1 MTRRHRTREPGRS
14 KVNRIEQAVQMFEQE
29 FSCSQSV
36 FSAFADPVDIPR
48 ETALRVA
55 SGFGGGLARTGDTC
69 GAVTGAIMALGLRH
83 CGVPA
88 AADPLGKQQ
97 TYPPVQEFL
106 ARFKARHGS
115 IVCRALLGCDLGTP
129 EGLQS
134 AREQGLFKSRCPTF
148 VRSAGEILEELL

>member
-1 MTRRHRTREPGRS
+1 MSRM
-14 KVNRIEQAVQMFEQE
+14 EQAVRMFEQE

-36 FSAFADPVDIPR
+36 FSAFADPADIPR

-88 AADPLGKQQ
+88 EADPLAKQR

-106 ARFKARHGS
+106 ARFRARHDS
-115 IVCRALLGCDLGTP
+115 IVCRDLLGIDIGVP

-134 AREQGLFKSRCPTF
+134 ASEQGLFKSRCPLF
-148 VRSAGEILEELL
+148 VRTAAEILEELL

>member
-1 MTRRHRTREPGRS
+1 M
-14 KVNRIEQAVQMFEQE
+14 NRIEQAVQMFEQE

-36 FSAFADPVDIPR
+36 FSAFADPADIAH

-55 SGFGGGLARTGDTC
+55 AGFGGGLARTGDTC

-88 AADPLGKQQ
+88 EDPPAKQHA
-97 TYPPVQEFL
+97 YPPVQEFL
-106 ARFKARHGS
+106 VRFKARHGS
-115 IVCRALLGCDLGTP
+115 IMCRELLGCDLGTP

-134 AREQGLFKSRCPTF
+134 AREQGLFKSRCPAF
-148 VRSAGEILEELL
+148 VRTAGEILEDLL

>member
-1 MTRRHRTREPGRS
+1 MALG
-14 KVNRIEQAVQMFEQE
+14 MFEQE

-36 FSAFADPVDIPR
+36 FAAFVDPVDLPR
-48 ETALRVA
+48 ELALRVA
-55 SGFGGGLARTGDTC
+55 SGLGGGLARTGNTC

-88 AADPLGKQQ
+88 EADPLGKERA
-97 TYPPVQEFL
+97 YPSVREFL

-115 IVCRALLGCDLGTP
+115 IACRELLGCDLGTP

-134 AREQGLFKSRCPTF
+134 AREQGVFKSRCPLF
-148 VRSAGEILEELL
+148 VRTAGELLEELL

>member
-1 MTRRHRTREPGRS
+1 
-14 KVNRIEQAVQMFEQE
+14 VNRTERAVQMFEQE

-36 FSAFADPVDIPR
+36 FSAFADSADIPR

-69 GAVTGAIMALGLRH
+69 GAVTGTIMTLGFRH

-88 AADPLGKQQ
+88 EADPLGKQQ

-106 ARFKARHGS
+106 ARFRARHDS
-115 IVCRALLGCDLGTP
+115 IVCRELLGRDLGTP

-134 AREQGLFKSRCPTF
+134 AREQGLFKSRCPVF
-148 VRSAGEILEELL
+148 VRSAAEIIEELL

>member
-1 MTRRHRTREPGRS
+1 VN
-14 KVNRIEQAVQMFEQE
+14 KVEVAVRMFDQE

-36 FSAFADPVDIPR
+36 FGAFADPADMSR

-55 SGFGGGLARTGDTC
+55 AGFGGGLARTGETC
-69 GAVTGAIMALGLRH
+69 GAITGAVMALGLRH

-88 AADPLGKQQ
+88 EDPLAKQHA
-97 TYPPVQEFL
+97 YPPVQEFL

-115 IVCRALLGCDLGTP
+115 IVCRELLGCDLGTP

-134 AREQGLFKSRCPTF
+134 AREQDLFKSRCPAF
-148 VRSAGEILEELL
+148 VKTAAEILEDLL